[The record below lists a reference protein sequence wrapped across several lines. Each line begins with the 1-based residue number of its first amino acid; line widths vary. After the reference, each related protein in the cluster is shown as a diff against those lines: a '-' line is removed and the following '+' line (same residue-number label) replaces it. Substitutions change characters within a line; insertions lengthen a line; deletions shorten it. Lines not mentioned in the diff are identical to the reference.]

1 MANPRIV
8 YNSINLDLPEPF
20 DEIRGPGRIPDTTDV
35 RTRGGVEVRHFGHA
49 YEDIEVSIEGM
60 SLDVPAVEAF
70 ADSFRAA
77 WSWMMQGK
85 SFTIAAD
92 SADMVDRIVWAN
104 PPPGLAPAGQKVIP
118 LTSLSNIVV
127 GAKYHIETVGGG
139 ANREVVKVASIS
151 APNVIATDNL
161 IYSYVHGDPFRSRLY
176 WPNCVALTSKE
187 PLIERAWRVFD
198 FVLPFRTFTELV

>member
-20 DEIRGPGRIPDTTDV
+20 EEIRGPGRIPDTTDV

-49 YEDIEVSIEGM
+49 YEDIEVVIEGM

-77 WSWMMQGK
+77 WSWIMQGK
-85 SFTIAAD
+85 VFDLMTD
-92 SADMVDRIVWAN
+92 SADQVDRFVSTD
-104 PPPGLAPAGQKVIP
+104 PAPAGQKNIR
-118 LTSLSNIVV
+118 LSSNTNIVI
-127 GAKYHIETVGGG
+127 GAKYHIETGPWPSGGG
-139 ANREVVKVASIS
+139 PEREVVKVASI
-151 APNVIATDNL
+151 PGPHLVATDNL
-161 IYSYVHGDPFRSRLY
+161 IYSYAVGATFRSRNY
-176 WPNCVALTSKE
+176 WRNCVALTSKE